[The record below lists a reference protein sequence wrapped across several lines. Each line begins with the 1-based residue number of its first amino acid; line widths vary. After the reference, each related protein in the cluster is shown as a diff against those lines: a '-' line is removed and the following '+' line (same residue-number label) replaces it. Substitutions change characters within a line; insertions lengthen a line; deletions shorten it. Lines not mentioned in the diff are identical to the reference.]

1 MPYAIALLR
10 GIVKFALFLIRLYA
24 RKKRV
29 RNIKLVMH
37 SLLALLKVDASH
49 CMSDHC
55 VVLAAALCPRCELA
69 IYARRLIFAELAK
82 IPNFLAKEL

>member
-1 MPYAIALLR
+1 MDY
-10 GIVKFALFLIRLYA
+10 KY
-24 RKKRV
+24 
-29 RNIKLVMH
+29 KLVMH

-55 VVLAAALCPRCELA
+55 AILAAVLRHCCELA
-69 IYARRLIFAELAK
+69 IHAFRLIFAELAK